1 LVTRVG
7 RQRAIELM
15 MTGRSVKAPEAVEI
29 GLALEV
35 VEGDLLER
43 ANQLA
48 HDIAKMPRLQ

>member
-1 LVTRVG
+1 MTRVG
-7 RQRAIELM
+7 RQRAMELM
-15 MTGRSVKAPEAVEI
+15 MTGRSVKAPEAVDI